1 MSSQADRRRAES
13 GIENRS
19 SRCVL
24 ESNIS
29 QTECSGENRRT
40 PHAPTSKTLRVNFA
54 CAVFKRKVD
63 KGKIGELLSAKSS
76 VVVLTP
82 HGTLP
87 A

>member
-1 MSSQADRRRAES
+1 MRSQADRRHAES
-13 GIENRS
+13 SVENRS
-19 SRCVL
+19 SRCVF

-29 QTECSGENRRT
+29 ETCSGENRRT

-54 CAVFKRKVD
+54 CAVFRRKVD
-63 KGKIGELLSAKSS
+63 KGKIGELLSPKSL